1 MMIGAAEHE
10 SAKPKLLSGAR
21 MRYDEVRKRY
31 VLLLPE
37 RAVLLSDTAAE
48 ILQLCDGG
56 RTVTEL
62 VGALEEKYP
71 GAALRADVVE
81 FLDEAVARRWVQWTP
96 PA

>member
-1 MMIGAAEHE
+1 MIGAGENE
-10 SAKPKLLSGAR
+10 SAKPTLLSGAR
-21 MRYDEVRKRY
+21 MRYDEVRKRH

-48 ILQLCDGG
+48 ILRLCDGG
-56 RTVTEL
+56 RTVAEL
-62 VGALEEKYP
+62 IDALEQKYP

-81 FLDEAVARRWVQWTP
+81 LLDQAVARRWVQWTA